1 MEPQLAFAR
10 TFARLIGLL
19 RHRGST
25 IDEVKETLRFCV
37 AHSRERT
44 ITFRLDDWKFS
55 IDDEVV
61 PATGTGCEEISG
73 QLHAHGVAELTI
85 RQFASAP
92 ELIKL
97 VRLLAEPGD
106 DDPQAF
112 AQRALAA
119 KLWNV
124 DVTPRGVG
132 QAVPAEASEPTPD
145 DIKVAHHLARI
156 RQVEVPL
163 DASLALQELTEFA
176 QELVEAGNA
185 EAVAELLVGLWR
197 AEQEASEGGVRITCR
212 RAIEKLARPVLTRL
226 VAQLL
231 PGLLAAGRQKDYA
244 DHRDALGRCG
254 APGAAALLAHL
265 MAADSFEER
274 RVFYNAIVELRCGI
288 PMLIDALGH
297 PQWYIVR
304 NAASLLGEMREPQ
317 ADQALARL
325 LEHRDER
332 VREAAAAALSRIDTA
347 TARIAL
353 QRMLQDRSPHVRLH
367 AAGAFATSPAK
378 TATPLATALEVE
390 SDADVQLGIIHALG
404 RLGTPDAVRKLV
416 RAVMPSNLRPRPVS
430 FRIAALEA
438 LTAAR
443 GPSAMPTLRS
453 LVQDSEPAV
462 RDAAERLIAT
472 VALAS

>member
-10 TFARLIGLL
+10 IFARLIGLL
-19 RHRGST
+19 RHPGST

-44 ITFRLDDWKFS
+44 IVFRLDDWKLS
-55 IDDEVV
+55 IDGETV
-61 PATGTGCEEISG
+61 PAAGTGFDELAG
-73 QLHAHGVAELTI
+73 QLQAHGVEELTI

-97 VRLLAEPGD
+97 VRLLAEERD
-106 DDPQAF
+106 ADPQTF
-112 AQRALAA
+112 AGKIAAA

-124 DVTPRGVG
+124 DATAKGAAEPPF
-132 QAVPAEASEPTPD
+132 AAAPAPTPD
-145 DIKVAHHLARI
+145 HLKLSHHLARV
-156 RQVEVPL
+156 RQAVVPL
-163 DASLALQELTEFA
+163 DATLALQEL
-176 QELVEAGNA
+176 QELAEQFVAEGNA

-197 AEQEASEGGVRITCR
+197 AEQVATEDAVRIPCAK
-212 RAIEKLARPVLTRL
+212 AIDKLARPALTRL
-226 VAQLL
+226 VAQIL
-231 PGLLAAGRQKDYA
+231 PGLLATGRQKDYA

-254 APGAAALLAHL
+254 NPGAAALLAHL
-265 MAADSFEER
+265 MASDTFEER
-274 RVFYNAIVELRCGI
+274 RVFYNAIVELRTGI

-304 NAASLLGEMREPQ
+304 NAASLLGEMREPM

-332 VREAAAAALSRIDTA
+332 VREAAAAALSRIDTS

-353 QRMLQDRSPHVRLH
+353 QRMLQDRSPRVRLH
-367 AAGAFATSPAK
+367 AAGAFASSPAK
-378 TATPLATALEVE
+378 TATPLATALESE
-390 SDADVQLGIIHALG
+390 SDADVQIGIIHALG
-404 RLGTPDAVRKLV
+404 RLGTPDAVQKLV
-416 RAVMPSNLRPRPVS
+416 RAVMPSHLRPRPVS

-443 GPSAMPTLRS
+443 GASAMATLRS
-453 LVQDSEPAV
+453 LLTDTEPAI
-462 RDAAERLIAT
+462 REAAQRLIAT
-472 VALAS
+472 TALAS